1 MKILKM
7 VAWGAMC
14 AVLMGATPP
23 ESGYSVVPKK
33 GSGGSKSLKD
43 EAVRPEEA
51 FKYGVQEFS
60 LIATD
65 TGYLPSKVIARKNI
79 PVRLFVTSASA
90 RNLCIV
96 LDEFSVKKGVQ
107 AQKVE
112 EIRLLPTAVGQYK
125 FYCPV
130 QQIEGTLVVRD

>member
-1 MKILKM
+1 MKTLKLILLAI
-7 VAWGAMC
+7 VAT
-14 AVLMGATPP
+14 VLMGAAPS

-33 GSGGSKSLKD
+33 GGEGKSLK
-43 EAVRPEEA
+43 EEGVRPEEA

-65 TGYLPSKVIARKNI
+65 TGYLPAKVIARKNI
-79 PVRLFVTSASA
+79 PVRLFITSASA
-90 RNLCIV
+90 RNLCFV

-112 EIRLLPTAVGQYK
+112 EVRLLPTAVGQFK